1 MKKWAGV
8 LVAALL
14 TVAACSSTKSSSSS
28 SGGGS
33 TGGTSAGGSTAPGVT
48 ATAIHVGSIEY
59 KAFFGDATIG
69 AEARIKRLNDA
80 GGVFGRKIVIDN
92 TIDDGQD
99 NTQDLNAAKTLVEQ
113 DHEFALVPVMT
124 ASWAAADYM
133 EAQKVPY
140 FGWSIQ
146 PTWCHK
152 QYGFGFE
159 GNDCDPSV
167 SPKISNGTSLEQ
179 KLLPG
184 GTAQGKGIALMSE
197 DNNSAEVA
205 LGLFANGW
213 TSLGAKIVLKDSSM
227 PTPPA
232 VTGDYTP
239 YAQKVMTA
247 NNGKPADA
255 LVMSMSVSD
264 TLGLYKKLLQ
274 LGYKGLIQDFTL
286 YDPRLASSTKGLVT
300 ELEFA
305 PFESANTVPAVAQ
318 MVADLKAVNPNVVL
332 SQPVA
337 AGYWSMD
344 MFVAM
349 LQKVGPNL
357 TRQSFENVANHFTY
371 DNHGA
376 SPPTAFPLAHT
387 QVGPCLA
394 FVKSNGTTFD
404 VPVPLTCL
412 KNDIPNPL
420 YKKQ

>member
-1 MKKWAGV
+1 
-8 LVAALL
+8 
-14 TVAACSSTKSSSSS
+14 
-28 SGGGS
+28 
-33 TGGTSAGGSTAPGVT
+33 
-48 ATAIHVGSIEY
+48 
-59 KAFFGDATIG
+59 
-69 AEARIKRLNDA
+69 
-80 GGVFGRKIVIDN
+80 
-92 TIDDGQD
+92 
-99 NTQDLNAAKTLVEQ
+99 
-113 DHEFALVPVMT
+113 
-124 ASWAAADYM
+124 
-133 EAQKVPY
+133 
-140 FGWSIQ
+140 
-146 PTWCHK
+146 
-152 QYGFGFE
+152 
-159 GNDCDPSV
+159 
-167 SPKISNGTSLEQ
+167 
-179 KLLPG
+179 
-184 GTAQGKGIALMSE
+184 MSE

-205 LGLFANGW
+205 LGLFAQGW

-300 ELEFA
+300 ELEFS

-344 MFVAM
+344 MFIAI

-357 TRQSFENVANHFTY
+357 TRQSFENVANHFSY
-371 DNHGA
+371 DNHGG

-387 QVGPCLA
+387 QIGPCLA
-394 FVKSNGTTFD
+394 FVQSNGTGFD